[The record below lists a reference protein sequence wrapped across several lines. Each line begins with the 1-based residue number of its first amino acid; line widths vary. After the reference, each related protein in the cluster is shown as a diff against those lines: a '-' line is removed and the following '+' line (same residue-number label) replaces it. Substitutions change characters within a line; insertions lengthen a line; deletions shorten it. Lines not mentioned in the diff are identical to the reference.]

1 MIQEPHTTD
10 EHDFG
15 EDCQDCAALCAG
27 ALEELVQ
34 WLASTPHRPK
44 SFRVKSAALAVV
56 TKQMTA
62 SEACDVF
69 GIRQPKNIYRRVK
82 ELSLMFGL
90 KYKHGKVL

>member
-1 MIQEPHTTD
+1 MQREPHTID

-15 EDCQDCAALCAG
+15 DECDDCGALCAG
-27 ALEELVQ
+27 ALEEIVE

-44 SFRVKSAALAVV
+44 SFRVKSAALAVI

-69 GIRQPKNIYRRVK
+69 GIRQPKNIYIRVR
-82 ELSLMFGL
+82 ELSDRFGL